1 MTDDLITVFSAEF
14 IRRIKSRPFIIGML
28 IGVVGIVLLAR
39 LPQFIGNA
47 FEGSS
52 NIIVVGDPQ
61 LTRRA
66 MPLLKADYDIKAELT
81 PQPITTQT
89 LNEYDAAAAFV
100 LTSSKNGLD
109 VKIYAHDPGSM
120 GQKQVRRDLLPLQL
134 ALTTGKSST
143 QVTGITNFPVDIKP
157 VASKFSS
164 ADEAEMVR
172 GIAYTLIFFLYILI
186 LVNAQLV
193 TSSVAEEKT
202 SRIAELLVAS
212 VDPVALLGGKILA
225 GGALGLIQMI
235 VWIAAG
241 VIGGQGIAAAVSPSS
256 ADVSNGFSLANLFDV
271 LTPGV
276 VVAFFVFFL
285 IGFLQISTIFA
296 AMASLINRTEDLGS
310 ITGPL
315 ALPVVVALFI
325 AIYAL
330 GAPDAPGAVTSSFI
344 PIVSPFVMFA
354 RIAVSDVPAW
364 QIALT
369 LLINLATLYLI
380 ALFAG
385 KIYRVGMLMYG
396 RAPKLSQVWSV
407 IRS

>member
-1 MTDDLITVFSAEF
+1 MIDDLLTVFSAEF
-14 IRRIKSRPFIIGML
+14 MRRIKSRPFIIGVL
-28 IGVVGIVLLAR
+28 IGVFGIVLLAR

-47 FEGSS
+47 FGGSS
-52 NIIVVGDPQ
+52 SIIVVGDPH
-61 LTRRA
+61 LTSRA
-66 MPLLKADYDIKAELT
+66 MPLLKADYDIKAQLH
-81 PQPITTQT
+81 PQPITAKT
-89 LNEYDAAAAFV
+89 LNDYNAAAAFV
-100 LTSSKNGLD
+100 ITSSKNGLD
-109 VKIYAHDPGSM
+109 VQIYAHDPGSM
-120 GQKQVRRDLLPLQL
+120 GTKQVRRALLPLQL
-134 ALTTGKSST
+134 ALTTGKSSN
-143 QVTGITNFPVDIKP
+143 QVTGMTDFPVDVKP
-157 VASKFSS
+157 VASKFTS
-164 ADEAEMVR
+164 ADQAELVR

-186 LVNAQLV
+186 LVNSQLV

-225 GGALGLIQMI
+225 GGALAVIQMV

-241 VIGGQGIAAAVSPSS
+241 VIGGQGVAQSAAAS
-256 ADVSNGFSLANLFDV
+256 DMSNSFSLANLFTV

-315 ALPVVVALFI
+315 ALPVVAALFV

-330 GAPDAPGAVTSSFI
+330 GAPDASGAVTASFI
-344 PIVSPFVMFA
+344 PIISPFVMFA
-354 RIAVSDVPAW
+354 RIAVSYVPAW
-364 QIALT
+364 QIALS
-369 LLINLATLYLI
+369 LIINLAALYVI
-380 ALFAG
+380 AVFAG

>member
-1 MTDDLITVFSAEF
+1 MIDDLITVFSAEF
-14 IRRIKSRPFIIGML
+14 MRRIKSRPFIIGVL
-28 IGVVGIVLLAR
+28 IGVLGIVLFAR

-47 FEGSS
+47 FGGSS
-52 NIIVVGDPQ
+52 NIVVVGDPR
-61 LTRRA
+61 LTARA
-66 MPLLKADYDIKAELT
+66 MPLLKSDYEIKGQLQ
-81 PQPITTQT
+81 PQAITAGT
-89 LNEYDAAAAFV
+89 LNRYNAAAAFV
-100 LTSSKNGLD
+100 ITSSKSGLD

-120 GQKQVRRDLLPLQL
+120 GPKQVRRDLLPLQI

-143 QVTGITNFPVDIKP
+143 QVTGITDFPVNIKP

-164 ADEAEMVR
+164 ADQAELVR

-186 LVNAQLV
+186 LVNSQLV

-225 GGALGLIQMI
+225 GGALAVIQMV

-241 VIGGQGIAAAVSPSS
+241 VIGGQGMATAASS
-256 ADVSNGFSLANLFDV
+256 DMSNTFSLANLFDV

-315 ALPVVVALFI
+315 ALPVVVALFV

-330 GAPDAPGAVTSSFI
+330 GAPDAPGAITTSFI
-344 PIVSPFVMFA
+344 PIISPFIMFA
-354 RIAVSDVPAW
+354 RIAVSNVPLW
-364 QIALT
+364 EIAVS
-369 LLINLATLYLI
+369 LLINIA
-380 ALFAG
+380 ALFGIAIAAG

>member
-1 MTDDLITVFSAEF
+1 M
-14 IRRIKSRPFIIGML
+14 RRIKSRPFIIGLL

-47 FEGSS
+47 FTGSS
-52 NIIVVGDPQ
+52 NIIVVGDRQ
-61 LTRRA
+61 LTARA
-66 MPLLKADYDIKAELT
+66 MPLLKADYDIKAELK

-89 LNEYDAAAAFV
+89 LNEYEAAAAFV

-120 GQKQVRRDLLPLQL
+120 GQKQVRRDLLPLQI

-143 QVTGITNFPVDIKP
+143 EVTGITNFPVDIKP

-164 ADEAEMVR
+164 ADQAETVR

-186 LVNAQLV
+186 LVNSQLV

-225 GGALGLIQMI
+225 GGALGLIQMG

-241 VIGGQGIAAAVSPSS
+241 VLGGQGVAAGASS
-256 ADVSNGFSLANLFDV
+256 ADMSNAFSLGNLFDV

-315 ALPVVVALFI
+315 ALPVVVALFV

-330 GAPDAPGAVTSSFI
+330 GAPDAPGAITSSFI
-344 PIVSPFVMFA
+344 PIVSAFVMFA
-354 RIAVSDVPAW
+354 RIAVSNVPAW
-364 QIALT
+364 QIALS
-369 LLINLATLYLI
+369 LLINLAALYLI